1 MPVTHLL
8 DTSVYSQPIRKKPL
22 QSAIDR
28 WQALGDTAL
37 VTCAIC
43 EAEILHGVHKEKRRY
58 PESKLIG
65 AYETVLKGRFDVLPV
80 DAAVSATYAELR
92 CDCEA
97 KGRQVPAMDL
107 LIASVAKTHNLII
120 ATLNSNDFH
129 SIPGVT
135 VEDWS
140 HPMPPNESAQAS

>member
-8 DTSVYSQPIRKKPL
+8 DTSVYSQPIRKKPV
-22 QSAIDR
+22 QAAIDR

-43 EAEILHGVHKEKRRY
+43 EAEILYGVHNEKRKH
-58 PESKLIG
+58 PESKILG
-65 AYETVLKGRFDVLPV
+65 TYETVLKGRFDVLPV

-92 CDCEA
+92 CECEA
-97 KGRQVPAMDL
+97 QGRQVPAMDL
-107 LIASVAKTHNLII
+107 LIASVARRHNLIV
-120 ATLNSNDFH
+120 ATLNINDFH
-129 SIPGVT
+129 AIQGIT

-140 HPMPPNESAQAS
+140 KPLN